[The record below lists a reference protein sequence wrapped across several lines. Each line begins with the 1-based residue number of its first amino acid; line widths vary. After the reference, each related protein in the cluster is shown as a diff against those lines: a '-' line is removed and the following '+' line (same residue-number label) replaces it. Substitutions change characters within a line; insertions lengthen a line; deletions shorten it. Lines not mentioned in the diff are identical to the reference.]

1 MSTAS
6 STSDPVAR
14 QAKVNAVILAAAGAL
29 NGSIAPITITL
40 GGIVG
45 VHLLAGDKS
54 LATAPVAGMNIGLAI
69 GALPAAALMRRV
81 GRRLGLA
88 AGAVVGI
95 VGALI
100 AAGGIGIHAFW
111 VFVAGTAVL
120 GIALAFVQ
128 QYRFAAADTGSEAFK
143 AKAISWVLLGGVATA
158 IIGPQTVIFAGDL
171 LPVPY
176 SGAFVGAAVLCAI
189 GLVLLWGLGGE
200 ARFPLKADAAQG
212 EGRPL
217 GEIVRQPKFIIA
229 VIAAIASFGLM
240 ILLMTAAPL
249 AMVGHGH
256 SQHDAALGIQWHVI
270 AMFAPSFITGPLV
283 ARFGAGIVV
292 AVGMVLLTSAAL
304 VGMAGV
310 DLLNFWL
317 GLILLGVGWNFG
329 FIGAT
334 AMLTTTYLPAERG
347 RVQGLNDFLVFGFV
361 AVASLVSGT
370 LLTASGWATVNAVVF
385 PVVAIS
391 LIGLGWLALVSRK
404 KDVAPVPR
412 PPTS

>member
-1 MSTAS
+1 
-6 STSDPVAR
+6 
-14 QAKVNAVILAAAGAL
+14 
-29 NGSIAPITITL
+29 
-40 GGIVG
+40 
-45 VHLLAGDKS
+45 
-54 LATAPVAGMNIGLAI
+54 
-69 GALPAAALMRRV
+69 MRRV

-370 LLTASGWATVNAVVF
+370 LLTASGWATVNAIVF

-404 KDVAPVPR
+404 KDAAPVPR